1 MYDPMT
7 VLKSS
12 LIAADWMLLLRLRG
26 DIKEHEIYKDT
37 SLLRAQ
43 AWTTLLA
50 MADVSSLL

>member
-43 AWTTLLA
+43 A
-50 MADVSSLL
+50 